1 MNNFLQRVIIEPFG
15 RFFEKVLQFLPDFL
29 SAILIFALA
38 IAFGLG
44 GRNIAK
50 DYLEKKLLK
59 GEEKDDIEHL

>member
-1 MNNFLQRVIIEPFG
+1 MKYLISWRVIGKRVWIYS
-15 RFFEKVLQFLPDFL
+15 RSK
-29 SAILIFALA
+29 I
-38 IAFGLG
+38 G